1 MSLEIANKAVTKP
14 PQVRPHGIPPRGID
28 MDTRSRLFEGRFG
41 RLFRALP
48 PADFGST
55 DTEAEQLLESLAV
68 GMIHDPDCPKDG
80 ADDEESGIPS
90 AYTYLGQF
98 IDHDITFD
106 PSSSLMRQ
114 NDPDALIDF
123 RTPRLDLDSVYGRG
137 PDDQPYLYG
146 DNKELLLGKPLSGNA
161 LGKPIQK
168 AQDLAR
174 AANHRAMI
182 GDPRNDEN
190 AIVSQLQGLVLR
202 FHNNFRGDNPDL
214 SFEQVQQ
221 QVRFHYQWVV
231 THDFL
236 RRIVS
241 SRVLEH
247 ILPHLFESKRAKANV
262 VDHPPQ
268 LRFYR
273 PVHSAFMPLEFAAA
287 AYRFGHSMVR
297 PGYRLN
303 DAVAP
308 LPIFSLSKLPAGCVK
323 PVDDLRGFRDM
334 NPAWAIDWARFI
346 DLEKRPAGLDGD
358 SKNDQSQRTQL
369 AYKIDPSLVDPLSN
383 LPETITGPNPG
394 AFKSLA
400 ARNLVRGWRM
410 RLPSGQDI
418 ARAIGV
424 EPLADDDIL
433 IQSTGDAADK
443 NKSITKAFPKFSKK
457 CPLWA
462 YILAEAAHG
471 FRTHPESETVHT
483 SGGDKK
489 IDTPKLGDVG
499 GTIVAETFAGMMVD
513 DRNSFWNLW
522 PKWEPSSA
530 LGGRDFDFRRFIE
543 YALR

>member
-1 MSLEIANKAVTKP
+1 MGLEIRNKAVIKP
-14 PQVRPHGIPPRGID
+14 PMVRPHGIPPRGID

-41 RLFRALP
+41 RIFRALA
-48 PADFGST
+48 PADFGSN
-55 DTEAEQLLESLAV
+55 DTEAEQLLETLAAA
-68 GMIHDPDCPKDG
+68 MIHEPDCPKDG

-114 NDPDALIDF
+114 NDPDALVDF

-146 DNKELLLGKPLSGNA
+146 DDKQLLLGKPLSGEA
-161 LGKPIQK
+161 LGRPIQK

-174 AANHRAMI
+174 ASNQRAMI

-190 AIVSQLQGLVLR
+190 VIVSQFQGLVLR
-202 FHNNFRGDNPDL
+202 FHNNFRKDNPSL
-214 SFEQVQQ
+214 TFEQVQQ

-236 RRIVS
+236 RRVVS
-241 SRVLEH
+241 GRVLED
-247 ILPHLFESKRAKANV
+247 ILPHLLESRKGNV
-262 VDHPPQ
+262 IDRPPR
-268 LRFYR
+268 LRYYK

-303 DAVAP
+303 DRVASI
-308 LPIFSLSKLPAGCVK
+308 PIFSLSRLPEGCVA
-323 PVDDLRGFRDM
+323 PVDDLRGFREM
-334 NPAWAIDWARFI
+334 NPQWAIDWARFI
-346 DLEKRPAGLDGD
+346 DIERRPAGLEDD
-358 SKNDQSQRTQL
+358 SADAQAKRTQL

-383 LPETITGPNPG
+383 LPANVTGSNPG

-410 RLPSGQDI
+410 RLPSGQSI
-418 ARAIGV
+418 ARVMGA
-424 EPLADDDIL
+424 EPLHNEEIL
-433 IQSTGDAADK
+433 IGSSSDDAADLP
-443 NKSITKAFPKFSKK
+443 SIAKDFPRFRDN

-462 YILAEAAHG
+462 YVLAEAAHG
-471 FRTHPESETVHT
+471 FRTKPESETVHT
-483 SGGDKK
+483 SDGDKK

-499 GTIVAETFAGMMVD
+499 GTIVAETFAGMMLD

-522 PKWEPSSA
+522 PKWEPNKA
-530 LGGRDFDFRRFIE
+530 LGGRDFDLRRFVK
-543 YALR
+543 YALG